1 MGACLL
7 DPELL
12 FSTLP
17 SSSRA
22 QHVEDYPPIVIAAL
36 RAAIRFHYTFRGT
49 KFKCRSPLDFTSD
62 NDGMLVLRNIP
73 VGPDDREAAL
83 RVAVDDLK
91 AALERLVQTSPTLAV
106 LLPTARKVA
115 ALMHLN
121 KALIDE
127 FCSETTVHLEAQTHH
142 RHPYSPTT
150 SNSAISLYTLIYAI
164 ARETHGERTLDL
176 WVKSNLER
184 AMYSVSYVLN
194 LSAMIL
200 IQFSALSEDAL
211 ASLEPAT
218 NLTVSTE
225 PYVASIPATIEEAG
239 PAAPTSTIS
248 TAEEAAASDTVVDV
262 SAESA
267 SPLSEEL
274 PKKRKN
280 EDQPETSS
288 QASKKAKTTTGAL
301 KRATSMVCRIPI
313 ARKSM
318 ASDKGK
324 EVAPPPGDGEPA
336 APKIKGSRTAAFI
349 RKPFGPVPSLPQW
362 KGVQWAPT
370 FDSFPGPHAC
380 ASARAY

>member
-1 MGACLL
+1 MV
-7 DPELL
+7 
-12 FSTLP
+12 TLNLP
-17 SSSRA
+17 PVSIHGRLPARSRA
-22 QHVEDYPPIVIAAL
+22 PLLYSTIIIQSSAVRARFNGSL

-106 LLPTARKVA
+106 LLPTARKVT
-115 ALMHLN
+115 LMHLN

-248 TAEEAAASDTVVDV
+248 TAEEAAASDTVSAVTVPSISSQVVDV

-274 PKKRKN
+274 PAKKRKN

-362 KGVQWAPT
+362 K
-370 FDSFPGPHAC
+370 
-380 ASARAY
+380 